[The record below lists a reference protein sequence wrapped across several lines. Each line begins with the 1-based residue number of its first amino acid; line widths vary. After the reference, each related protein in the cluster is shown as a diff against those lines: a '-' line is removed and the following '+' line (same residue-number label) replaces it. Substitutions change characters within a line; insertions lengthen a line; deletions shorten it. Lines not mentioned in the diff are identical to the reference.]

1 MLTIDD
7 VTRVVGDV
15 LSLGDRAAELDAGS
29 ELLGAMP
36 EFDSM
41 AVVSIITAFEDEFGI
56 VVDDDEVTAEVFET
70 IGSLHAFLAGQV

>member
-15 LSLGDRAAELDAGS
+15 LSLGERTAELDASS

-41 AVVSIITAFEDEFGI
+41 AVVSIITAFEDEYGI